1 MNGKNPELT
10 EIFVKEVSLEKSDK
24 KNVKKGYR
32 YLVLETSMFYRLR
45 NVESIPVEKAANMIE
60 LRNSFTKEEI
70 RQANDARIKNQKL
83 PRRLYFDKEKFK
95 DLANEEN
102 WTPEFVDSL
111 MLFYR
116 YNELVMET
124 SKVEQ
129 EKEEH

>member
-10 EIFVKEVSLEKSDK
+10 EIFVREVSLKRRK
-24 KNVKKGYR
+24 RYR

>member
-1 MNGKNPELT
+1 M
-10 EIFVKEVSLEKSDK
+10 
-24 KNVKKGYR
+24 
-32 YLVLETSMFYRLR
+32 
-45 NVESIPVEKAANMIE
+45 ESIPVEKAANMIE

>member
-1 MNGKNPELT
+1 
-10 EIFVKEVSLEKSDK
+10 
-24 KNVKKGYR
+24 
-32 YLVLETSMFYRLR
+32 MFYRLR

-60 LRNSFTKEEI
+60 LRNSFTREEI

>member
-1 MNGKNPELT
+1 
-10 EIFVKEVSLEKSDK
+10 
-24 KNVKKGYR
+24 
-32 YLVLETSMFYRLR
+32 MFYRLR

-102 WTPEFVDSL
+102 WTPEFVESL

>member
-1 MNGKNPELT
+1 
-10 EIFVKEVSLEKSDK
+10 
-24 KNVKKGYR
+24 
-32 YLVLETSMFYRLR
+32 
-45 NVESIPVEKAANMIE
+45 MIE
-60 LRNSFTKEEI
+60 LRNSFTEKEI
-70 RQANDARIKNQKL
+70 QQANNTRIEKKKL

-124 SKVEQ
+124 SKVER

>member
-1 MNGKNPELT
+1 
-10 EIFVKEVSLEKSDK
+10 
-24 KNVKKGYR
+24 
-32 YLVLETSMFYRLR
+32 MFYRLR
-45 NVESIPVEKAANMIE
+45 NVESIPVEKAADMIE
-60 LRNSFTKEEI
+60 LRNLFTEEEI
-70 RQANDARIKNQKL
+70 QKANNIRIEKEKL

-116 YNELVMET
+116 YNELVMEA

-129 EKEEH
+129 EKEEHRHGKYDKNKSKGTGKFVRRRKSETVRNRRN